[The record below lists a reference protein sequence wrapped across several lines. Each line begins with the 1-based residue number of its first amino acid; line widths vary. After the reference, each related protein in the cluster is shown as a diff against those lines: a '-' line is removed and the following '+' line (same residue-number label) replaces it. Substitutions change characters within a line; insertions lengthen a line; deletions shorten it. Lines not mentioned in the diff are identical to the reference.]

1 MRDADS
7 GSLSHD
13 NSQLASRCAC
23 VNSHHASHGGKPGAH
38 LSLFHVKKKSILGVT
53 LKKPCTAALAA
64 HDLQNRSPSH
74 NRGKFGKLQG
84 LCTTAQSIP
93 VQLPIF
99 YDCCCSSIR
108 LGYCPSG
115 SKRRRLSTVPALSH
129 TKRHEKI
136 KSPLVKFHIPGILR
150 RGANQPKE
158 GVGRTDPTPAPQSLN
173 TATVIRSNLA

>member
-1 MRDADS
+1 MI
-7 GSLSHD
+7 SHD

-23 VNSHHASHGGKPGAH
+23 VNSHPASPGGKPGAH

-64 HDLQNRSPSH
+64 LDLQNRSPSH
-74 NRGKFGKLQG
+74 NRGKFGKFQG

-99 YDCCCSSIR
+99 YDCCCSIG
-108 LGYCPSG
+108 LGYYPSPSG

-129 TKRHEKI
+129 TKRNGKI
-136 KSPLVKFHIPGILR
+136 KSPLVKLHIIYEAGPTSQRWGWATRTRPLH
-150 RGANQPKE
+150 PK
-158 GVGRTDPTPAPQSLN
+158 ASN